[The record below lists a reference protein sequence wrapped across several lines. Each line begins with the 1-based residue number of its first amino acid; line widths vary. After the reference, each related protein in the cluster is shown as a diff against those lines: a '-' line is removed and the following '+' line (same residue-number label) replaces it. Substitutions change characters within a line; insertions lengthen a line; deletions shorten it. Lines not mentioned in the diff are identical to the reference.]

1 MFFRRL
7 FYLSSKNCLLHN
19 LNRTVIVAV
28 VAVLVVQ
35 AAVDDIVGVIAVRYG
50 FMAATFAVN
59 VAVAGVNRMAAVRV
73 GFIDAQGVLV
83 VVAVVFMVQV
93 AVVQII
99 DVAFVLDGSVAAV
112 CAVNVVMMFVGFT
125 GHFSLLMFSE

>member
-1 MFFRRL
+1 M
-7 FYLSSKNCLLHN
+7 
-19 LNRTVIVAV
+19 

-35 AAVDDIVGVIAVRYG
+35 TAVDDVVNMIAVRYG
-50 FMAATFAVN
+50 FVAATFSVN

-73 GFIDAQGVLV
+73 GFIDAQGVFI

-99 DVAFVLDGSVAAV
+99 DVAFVFDGSVAAV

>member
-1 MFFRRL
+1 M
-7 FYLSSKNCLLHN
+7 
-19 LNRTVIVAV
+19 

-35 AAVDDIVGVIAVRYG
+35 TAVDDVVNVVAVRYG
-50 FMAATFAVN
+50 FVAATFAVN

-73 GFIDAQGVLV
+73 GFIDTQGVFI
-83 VVAVVFMVQV
+83 VVAVMLMVQV

-99 DVAFVLDGSVAAV
+99 DVAFVFDGSVAAV

>member
-1 MFFRRL
+1 M
-7 FYLSSKNCLLHN
+7 
-19 LNRTVIVAV
+19 VVAV
-28 VAVLVVQ
+28 VAVLVMQ
-35 AAVDDIVGVIAVRYG
+35 AAVDDVVDVIAV
-50 FMAATFAVN
+50 
-59 VAVAGVNRMAAVRV
+59 AGIDRMAAVRV

-99 DVAFVLDGSVAAV
+99 DVAFVFDGSVAAV